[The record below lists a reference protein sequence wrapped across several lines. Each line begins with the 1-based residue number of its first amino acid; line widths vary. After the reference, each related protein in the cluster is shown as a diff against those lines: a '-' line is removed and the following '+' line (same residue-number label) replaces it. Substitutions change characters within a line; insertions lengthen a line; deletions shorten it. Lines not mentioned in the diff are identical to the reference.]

1 MSPPGAREAVP
12 PRERL
17 LRRGLLLEAFTIGW
31 NSLEAVVAIGAGLAA
46 GSIALVGFGLDS
58 VIEVAAGAT
67 LYWRLRVELRAGGAG
82 GASETAERRALYAIA
97 VTFFLLGG
105 YILYEAGKKLYAHE
119 RPEASP
125 VGLALALLS
134 LIVMPVLALAK
145 RRVGRAIESRA
156 LVADAAETAVCS
168 YLSFALVLGLGLN
181 AWVGWWW
188 ADPVAALLM
197 FPFVI
202 REGLEALEGAREGAH
217 AEANRPT

>member
-31 NSLEAVVAIGAGLAA
+31 NSLEAVVAIWAGLAA
-46 GSIALVGFGLDS
+46 GSIALIGFGLDS
-58 VIEVAAGAT
+58 VIEVAAGRI
-67 LYWRLRVELRAGGAG
+67 LYWRLRVELEAGAG
-82 GASETAERRALYAIA
+82 GASETAERRALYAIG

-105 YILYEAGKKLYAHE
+105 YILYEAGKKLYAGE

-134 LIVMPVLALAK
+134 LIVMPVLAMAK
-145 RRVGRAIESRA
+145 RRVGRALESRA

-197 FPFVI
+197 LPFVI

-217 AEANRPT
+217 AHEGHPR

>member
-1 MSPPGAREAVP
+1 MSPPGARGALP
-12 PRERL
+12 GLERL

-67 LYWRLRVELRAGGAG
+67 LYWRLRVELGAGAG
-82 GASETAERRALYAIA
+82 GASETAERRALYAIG

-119 RPEASP
+119 RPEASL

-134 LIVMPVLALAK
+134 LIVMPALALAK

-181 AWVGWWW
+181 ALVGWWW

-197 FPFVI
+197 LPFVI

-217 AEANRPT
+217 AHEGHPG